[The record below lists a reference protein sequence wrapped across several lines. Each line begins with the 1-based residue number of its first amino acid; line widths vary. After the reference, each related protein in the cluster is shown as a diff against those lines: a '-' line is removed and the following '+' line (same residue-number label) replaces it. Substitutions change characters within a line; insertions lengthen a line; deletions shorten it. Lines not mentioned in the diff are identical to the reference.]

1 MNYLI
6 TKRKELNLSQKQVAN
21 RLNIT
26 QQHYS
31 RIEKG
36 LIDSTPYL
44 NKLSKHLKCNK
55 KELLSFQISKR
66 GGEFKCIDN
75 ANRVTII
82 GKAKTRFKVS
92 VSI

>member
-1 MNYLI
+1 LI
-6 TKRKELNLSQKQVAN
+6 PFWSKRL
-21 RLNIT
+21 
-26 QQHYS
+26 
-31 RIEKG
+31 
-36 LIDSTPYL
+36 
-44 NKLSKHLKCNK
+44 NK

-66 GGEFKCIDN
+66 GGEFECIDN